1 MPRSGYLPVSRRG
14 KHAFVTE
21 LLSVLS
27 ISSQRAPQLYWA
39 FNKLR
44 RRCPFG
50 RWLNY
55 ACFYGSIKA
64 FLLIWG
70 MLKRISSSLVHPH
83 RAIKLFTL
91 LPIGFVYCVHFRML
105 YKKKNYLAGGEKRNR
120 KDACPFQRH
129 RWYCAA
135 WTVWPPRWEEQ
146 LIGWRV
152 VWKPRRFL
160 PSTWISHYLPAI
172 SSLAG
177 RIMWSDSLSFC
188 TFWKPLLLGRE
199 KKWALTLGSCFLFT
213 VKARI
218 RKAPFHAWV
227 N

>member
-105 YKKKNYLAGGEKRNR
+105 YKKKLFGRRREEKRKR
-120 KDACPFQRH
+120 C
-129 RWYCAA
+129 
-135 WTVWPPRWEEQ
+135 
-146 LIGWRV
+146 L
-152 VWKPRRFL
+152 
-160 PSTWISHYLPAI
+160 
-172 SSLAG
+172 
-177 RIMWSDSLSFC
+177 SLSEAQMVPC
-188 TFWKPLLLGRE
+188 GLDRLTTQMRRTADRLACGMETTEISPLDMNF
-199 KKWALTLGSCFLFT
+199 APSSCHFLSC
-213 VKARI
+213 R
-218 RKAPFHAWV
+218 
-227 N
+227 